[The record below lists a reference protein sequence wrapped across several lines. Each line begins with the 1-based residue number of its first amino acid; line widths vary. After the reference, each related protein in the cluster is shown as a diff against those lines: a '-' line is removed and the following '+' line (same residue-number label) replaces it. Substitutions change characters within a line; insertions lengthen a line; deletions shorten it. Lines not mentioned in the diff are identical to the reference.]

1 MKTGIV
7 FKIEGHKAIIL
18 QADGSFVA
26 IHAKPGWAVGQT
38 VVMSAAAR
46 RMRPILA
53 AAACFAMILLGG
65 FGWRWISTT
74 PVAWISL
81 DVNPSI
87 ELCMNRFARIISAT
101 ALNIEGE
108 RILAQIPVKN
118 LAYTQALANI
128 LRAEET
134 GDYFTADAD
143 LVVTVFAADAQVQAD
158 LLASLQTVVHT
169 ETAYA
174 SSQMQTEYYAVDE
187 NTLHGAHTH
196 GMTAGRYMY
205 LQALQALA
213 PETDVAAFSHHSISE
228 IKEEIARCEQEHL
241 TDDADKPAHEAHHA
255 SSHHGE

>member
-1 MKTGIV
+1 MRVGII
-7 FKIEGHKAIIL
+7 FKIEGRKAIVL
-18 QADGSFVA
+18 QADGSFIA
-26 IHAKPGWAVGQT
+26 IHAKTGWKAGQT
-38 VVMSAAAR
+38 VVIPAAINR
-46 RMRPILA
+46 VRPILA
-53 AAACFAMILLGG
+53 AAACFSLILLGG
-65 FGWRWISTT
+65 FGWRWLSTT

-87 ELCMNRFARIISAT
+87 ELCVNRFERVISAT

-108 RILAQIPVKN
+108 RIIEQIPVEN

-134 GDYFTADAD
+134 GAYFTANAD
-143 LVVTVFAADAQVQAD
+143 LVVTVFSADAQAQTD
-158 LLASLQTVVHT
+158 LLASLQAVVRT

-174 SSQMQTEYYAVDE
+174 SAQMQTEYYAVDE

-213 PETDVAAFSHHSISE
+213 PETDITAFSHHSISQ
-228 IKEEIARCEQEHL
+228 IKEEIALCEQKHL
-241 TDDADKPAHEAHHA
+241 TDDAGKPAHETHHA
-255 SSHHGE
+255 SPHHGE